1 MEGTLGSREM
11 LGLGAREL
19 AMARLRV
26 CERKDCTEMRRFALA
41 AAAEETGLGTL
52 CVSKNQANKPHF
64 TRRERR
70 HRQGG
75 VAGAAAFCLRGAL
88 IPAVSGGVLKSY
100 QTSGPK
106 LGHILLGNQFK
117 LV

>member
-1 MEGTLGSREM
+1 
-11 LGLGAREL
+11 
-19 AMARLRV
+19 
-26 CERKDCTEMRRFALA
+26 MRRFALE

-70 HRQGG
+70 HRHGG
-75 VAGAAAFCLRGAL
+75 VAEELQLSVCEEPSFRLFL
-88 IPAVSGGVLKSY
+88 GGVLKSY